1 VSPLVH
7 LVPLGIAALGW
18 FALHHLNRR
27 RGWFRIGEVIF
38 WDAIVLVLVFLV
50 WLRWF

>member
-1 VSPLVH
+1 MSPLLH

-18 FALHHLNRR
+18 LALHQVNRR
-27 RGWFRIGEVIF
+27 RGWFRIGEVLF
-38 WDAIVLVLVFLV
+38 WDAILLVLIFLV

>member
-1 VSPLVH
+1 VNPLLH
-7 LVPLGIAALGW
+7 LVPLGIAGLGW
-18 FALHHLNRR
+18 LALHRLNGR

-38 WDAIVLVLVFLV
+38 WDAILLVVVFLV